1 MRCKILHESKGRI
14 RVHVMQNR
22 MTMEQA
28 DKLEY
33 YLKGITEITDA
44 KVFDRTADII
54 ITYLNHREVVLEAL
68 SRFSYESF
76 SLTVPEHTG
85 REINRV
91 YEDRLILSVLWHYF
105 KKLFIP
111 LHIRIPMDIIRSAK
125 YIYKGICSVLK
136 GQANVE
142 LLDAIA
148 IGVSMARND
157 FSTASSVMFMLG
169 LGELLE
175 EWTHKKSVDDL
186 ARTMSLNVEKVW
198 TIVDGQEILVSIN
211 DVSVGDKIVVRTG
224 SLIPLDGK
232 VVAGEAT
239 VNQASITGE
248 SMAVRKEIGSYA
260 YAGTAVEEGQCVI
273 CVDKNSGTGRYDRI
287 VRMIEETEK
296 LKSNTENKAATLADK
311 LVPYSLLATVATYG
325 ITRNITKAISILMV
339 DFSCALKLAMPIA
352 VLSAM
357 RESSYYNIF
366 VKGGKFLEAVSQADT
381 IVFDKTGTLTHAAA
395 TVAKVIPFS
404 GRDENEMLRLAAC
417 LEEHYPHSMA
427 NAVVEEA
434 NKREL
439 HHEERHTKVE
449 YVVAH
454 GISSMV
460 DGEKVVIGS
469 KHFIFQD
476 EGCVVDK
483 EDEELFNNL
492 SNEYSHLYLA
502 VSGKLAA
509 VICIEDPLRE
519 EANAVITS
527 LQKLG
532 LKNIVMMTGDNY
544 HTAKAIAEK
553 VGINEFYAEV
563 LPEDKAEFVKRR
575 KAEGHKVIMIG
586 DGINDAPALSQAD
599 AGIAISDGAAIAREI
614 ADITISAD
622 DLFSLVTLKY
632 VSDALMKRIDNSY
645 NFIITFN
652 GMLIL
657 LGVFGILTPTTSAL
671 LHNVSTLGIS
681 VQNMTNLLE

>member
-1 MRCKILHESKGRI
+1 
-14 RVHVMQNR
+14 
-22 MTMEQA
+22 
-28 DKLEY
+28 
-33 YLKGITEITDA
+33 
-44 KVFDRTADII
+44 
-54 ITYLNHREVVLEAL
+54 
-68 SRFSYESF
+68 
-76 SLTVPEHTG
+76 
-85 REINRV
+85 
-91 YEDRLILSVLWHYF
+91 
-105 KKLFIP
+105 
-111 LHIRIPMDIIRSAK
+111 
-125 YIYKGICSVLK
+125 
-136 GQANVE
+136 
-142 LLDAIA
+142 
-148 IGVSMARND
+148 
-157 FSTASSVMFMLG
+157 
-169 LGELLE
+169 
-175 EWTHKKSVDDL
+175 
-186 ARTMSLNVEKVW
+186 
-198 TIVDGQEILVSIN
+198 
-211 DVSVGDKIVVRTG
+211 SVGDKIVVRTG

-681 VQNMTNLLE
+681 VQNMSNLLE